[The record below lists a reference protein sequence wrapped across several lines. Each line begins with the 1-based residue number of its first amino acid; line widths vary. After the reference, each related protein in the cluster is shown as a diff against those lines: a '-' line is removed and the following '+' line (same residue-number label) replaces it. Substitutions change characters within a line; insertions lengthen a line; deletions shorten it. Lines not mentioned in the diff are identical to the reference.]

1 MYRNRERG
9 FSLLEIMVSLAVLGI
24 LAAVAAAGFREYV
37 VRAAVSEGFGFA
49 DAARTG
55 VIESLAM
62 GAAPSSAA
70 MSGGGVAGH
79 RTSVDWH
86 PASAPP
92 GLKGYLLASAE
103 LPLMGQKKA
112 FALEL
117 REGGNW
123 YCVEAG
129 PYAAADEALPSR
141 FLPAICRDGGALPSA
156 PARTAGCGPDEDPLS
171 IGVPGGTSVAACA
184 PKCPPGYSRAAGGGA
199 VCHPDP
205 APVPVVPSTAAAVAA
220 PSPSAATTAAPA
232 VTAAPAGAAAP
243 ACPPGQFRAAD
254 RQTGL
259 PTGACR
265 DWNYGGGGWQAPA
278 PDSPCHLGT
287 PVPAPKDAVFQA
299 MTCDPVADPGLC
311 AGLPPDPASDPA
323 WAKTCKPGELPFAR
337 VTNGGGGTQELAR
350 GCMSLSECAN
360 YKGDMTNESCQKHS
374 MSQVVT
380 QSYECVYCCVGDGC
394 NGGDPAGGGC
404 PVKPG
409 TVLLNDF

>member
-129 PYAAADEALPSR
+129 PYAAADEALPPR
-141 FLPAICRDGGALPSA
+141 FLPAICRDGGAMPSA
-156 PARTAGCGPDEDPLS
+156 AARTAGCGPDEDPLS
-171 IGVPGGTSVAACA
+171 ITGPGGASVAACA
-184 PKCPPGYSRAAGGGA
+184 PKCPPGHSRAAGGGA

-205 APVPVVPSTAAAVAA
+205 APVPAAPSTAV
-220 PSPSAATTAAPA
+220 PSPSAAATAAPA
-232 VTAAPAGAAAP
+232 VTAAPASPAAL

-278 PDSPCHLGT
+278 PDAPCDLG
-287 PVPAPKDAVFQA
+287 PPMPAPDKDAVFQS
-299 MTCDPVADPGLC
+299 MTCDPLADHPDLC
-311 AGLPPDPASDPA
+311 GALPPDPAADPA
-323 WAKTCKPGELPFAR
+323 WVKTCKPGELPFAR
-337 VTNGGGGTQELAR
+337 VTNRLEGTQDLER
-350 GCMSLSECAN
+350 GCMSRSECRN
-360 YKGDMTNESCQKHS
+360 YKNDMSEEHCQQHS
-374 MSQVVT
+374 MSSAT
-380 QSYECVYCCVGDGC
+380 TADYLCTYCCVGDGC

-404 PVKPG
+404 AVKPG
-409 TVLLNDF
+409 TIVMFED